1 VAVHLADRHGL
12 RLHGH
17 TLIAAPYAGPTESR
31 HDPSESSGLHDS
43 PSGWDSETFMTTASA
58 MTTLNIY
65 GHMWPDADE
74 STRTAVSVVLA
85 ARMESVA
92 QMR

>member
-1 VAVHLADRHGL
+1 MVTPASP
-12 RLHGH
+12 
-17 TLIAAPYAGPTESR
+17 PYAGPTESR

-43 PSGWDSETFMTTASA
+43 PSGWDSEMFMTTAIA
-58 MTTLNIY
+58 MTTLKTY

-74 STRTAVSVVLA
+74 SARTAVSVVLA

>member
-1 VAVHLADRHGL
+1 
-12 RLHGH
+12 
-17 TLIAAPYAGPTESR
+17 
-31 HDPSESSGLHDS
+31 
-43 PSGWDSETFMTTASA
+43 MTTAIA
-58 MTTLNIY
+58 MTTLKTY

-74 STRTAVSVVLA
+74 SARTAVSVVLA